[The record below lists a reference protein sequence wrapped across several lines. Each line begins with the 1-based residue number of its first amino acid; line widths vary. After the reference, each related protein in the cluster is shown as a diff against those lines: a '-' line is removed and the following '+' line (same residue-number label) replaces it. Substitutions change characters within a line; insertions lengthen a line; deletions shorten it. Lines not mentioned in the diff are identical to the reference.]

1 MTYFPMFGL
10 FSTKSFVAGAAVTV
24 VGSLI
29 ARPLIVG
36 VARAGYEVSDFVTD
50 TWSKAKSEAQSV
62 KEEARGGRSR
72 NVEAELQELRDEVAT
87 LRAQAGKR
95 SSAS

>member
-1 MTYFPMFGL
+1 MVVLPLIGR
-10 FSTKSFVAGAAVTV
+10 FSAASFVTGAAATV
-24 VGSLI
+24 VTTLI

-50 TWSKAKSEAQSV
+50 SWQKAKAEARSVQSEARTG
-62 KEEARGGRSR
+62 RGR
-72 NVEAELQELRDEVAT
+72 NVEAELQELRDEVAS

-95 SSAS
+95 STAS